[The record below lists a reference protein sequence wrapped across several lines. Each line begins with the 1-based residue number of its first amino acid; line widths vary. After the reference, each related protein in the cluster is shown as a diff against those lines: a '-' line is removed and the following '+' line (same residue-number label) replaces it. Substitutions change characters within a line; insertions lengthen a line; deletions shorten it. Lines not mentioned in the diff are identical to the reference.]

1 MNFHVSNS
9 YLKSLCAYLA
19 CQIKLLKEEISLKKK
34 SRFKTLE
41 KDFNNRKEK
50 LREALGITYNARV
63 ICLKLKRRR
72 SSFEIL
78 YGLFK
83 THKKFL
89 EKHQPF
95 RLILSV
101 IKTPSYNLAKVLV
114 PVLQPITKKT
124 FTLEKSFEFSK
135 EISGKNPECFMVSL
149 ESLLKSVVAH
159 FTRIRIVA

>member
-1 MNFHVSNS
+1 M
-9 YLKSLCAYLA
+9 
-19 CQIKLLKEEISLKKK
+19 
-34 SRFKTLE
+34 E
-41 KDFNNRKEK
+41 KDFSNRKEK
-50 LREALGITYNARV
+50 LRDTLGITYNAHV
-63 ICLKLKRRR
+63 ICLKLKRRI

-83 THKKFL
+83 THKKVL
-89 EKHQPF
+89 EKYQPF
-95 RLILSV
+95 RLILSA

-114 PVLQPITKKT
+114 PLLQPITKNN

-135 EISGKNPECFMVSL
+135 EMSGKNPECFMVSL

>member
-1 MNFHVSNS
+1 M
-9 YLKSLCAYLA
+9 
-19 CQIKLLKEEISLKKK
+19 
-34 SRFKTLE
+34 E

-50 LREALGITYNARV
+50 LRETLGITYNARV
-63 ICLKLKRRR
+63 ICLKLKRRI

-83 THKKFL
+83 THKKVL
-89 EKHQPF
+89 EKYQPNIKN
-95 RLILSV
+95 RLILSA

-114 PVLQPITKKT
+114 PLLQPITKNN

-135 EISGKNPECFMVSL
+135 EMSGKNLECFMVSL